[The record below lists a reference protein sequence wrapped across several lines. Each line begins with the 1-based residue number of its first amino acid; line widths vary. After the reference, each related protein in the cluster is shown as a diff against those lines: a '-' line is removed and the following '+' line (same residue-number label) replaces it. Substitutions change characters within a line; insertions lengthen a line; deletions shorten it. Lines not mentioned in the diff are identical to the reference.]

1 MKVMK
6 VCFFGSY
13 VKDSY
18 EIPSGNG
25 GTLLKKN
32 LETQNVDVVECHE
45 PIEKASS
52 FFSAYCKLY
61 RKHRNLD
68 YDIMIIP
75 WRGILTLPL
84 AKLVHKKPIIYF
96 PAFSIYDT
104 LVNDR
109 KKIKKGS
116 FKAKFVHF
124 ADMIACK
131 WSDLIILE
139 STEEIL
145 YFSKEFGIKQEK
157 FRQCPLAADESIFYP
172 RNEEE
177 KSKDKFTILFFGSFI
192 PLHGIDTIVKAAL
205 ILEKNDDIVFNIFGD
220 GQTKQEISEL
230 IHDNKLKNIELLGIA
245 PKDMLLENIH
255 LADVCLGIFGD
266 TNKAKKVLTNK
277 VFQILA
283 SKKPLVTMESPT
295 TKEYHLEDKKNCIL
309 VPSANS
315 KKLSDAILFLK
326 NDPKKLKEISE
337 EGYKIYCEHLSMS
350 VTGKKLVSF
359 IDELI
364 KTKA

>member
-1 MKVMK
+1 MK

-25 GTLLKKN
+25 GILLKKN

-52 FFSAYCKLY
+52 FFSTYCKLY
-61 RKHRNLD
+61 KKHRKLD
-68 YDIMIIP
+68 YDILIIP

-84 AKLVHKKPIIYF
+84 AKLVHKKPIINF

-109 KKIKKGS
+109 KKIKKDS

-124 ADMIACK
+124 VDKIACK
-131 WSDLIILE
+131 WSDLVILE
-139 STEEIL
+139 SNEEIQ
-145 YFSKEFGIKQEK
+145 FFCKEFGLPKEK

-172 RNEEE
+172 NTLE
-177 KSKDKFTILFFGSFI
+177 KQSKDKFTILFFGSFI
-192 PLHGIDTIVKAAL
+192 PLHGINTIVKAAI
-205 ILEKNDDIVFNIFGD
+205 ILQKNEDIVFKIFGD

-230 IHDNKLKNIELLGIA
+230 IYENKLKNIELLGIA
-245 PKDMLLENIH
+245 PKGMLLENIH

-283 SKKPLVTMESPT
+283 SKKPLITMESPT
-295 TKEYHLEDKKNCIL
+295 VKEYHLVDKKNCVL
-309 VPSANS
+309 VPPSNPE
-315 KKLSDAILFLK
+315 KLAEAILFLK
-326 NDPKKLKEISE
+326 NEPKKLKDVSE
-337 EGYKIYCEHLSMS
+337 EGYKTYREYLSMN
-350 VTGKKLVSF
+350 VAGEKLVSF
-359 IDELI
+359 IHELI
-364 KTKA
+364 EAKV